1 MQHARHLA
9 TLALGIAIALP
20 AAPAG
25 AAPTNTTKDVEV
37 VLETSLGNITVKLFA
52 DKAPKSVANFLGYVD
67 SGFYD
72 GTVFHRIIDGFMVQ
86 GGGYTAD
93 LNKKSG
99 LKPNIEN
106 EAANG
111 LKNKR
116 GTLALARTGDP
127 HSANSQFFIN
137 IVDNFRLDHTSPDPR
152 GFGYCVFG
160 EVTGGMDIVDKARA
174 VPTCPKAGPSV
185 CTQPLPPGMGDV
197 PATPVT
203 LKKVYRKKAKK

>member
-1 MQHARHLA
+1 MLRAFGVTLLA
-9 TLALGIAIALP
+9 AIALAP
-20 AAPAG
+20 LTTRAATPSAKG
-25 AAPTNTTKDVEV
+25 DVEV
-37 VLETSLGNITVKLFA
+37 VLETSLGNVTVKLFA

-67 SGFYD
+67 GGFYD
-72 GTVFHRIIDGFMVQ
+72 GTIFHRIIDGFMVQ

-137 IVDNFRLDHTSPDPR
+137 VVDNFRLDHTSPDPR

-160 EVTGGMDIVDKARA
+160 EVTAGMDIVDKARV
-174 VPTCPKAGPSV
+174 VPTCPKAGPSA

-197 PATPVT
+197 PATPVV
-203 LKKVYRKKAKK
+203 LKKAYRKKAKK